1 MSMANETHR
10 WKRWLVLLAA
20 LVLVGGALG
29 GRYWWY
35 TRPSSP
41 PEVPLAGLESELA
54 DILVET
60 RAAVLQDPRNPETWG
75 TYGRALQVNEVFPE
89 ASRICFEE
97 AERLAPEDPRWPYF
111 LADAHLSMGN
121 REEAVAKLQRTVAL
135 CDSRQD
141 MPEGPRLLLAETLA
155 SLEHAEEAESIFLQS
170 LVVVAPEN
178 ARAHFGLGTLAFSR
192 GDWPACR
199 KHLERCVGSPQ
210 TRKKACAQLATVCEQ
225 LGDKFYADYYANL
238 QARLPKDVGWTDSFL
253 NEHAHLTRLKR
264 HRYRMVDQLEA
275 QGQFAKAE
283 IILKQMIKA
292 YPTEDTPHLAM
303 GRIVAQMGQYER
315 AEGHLRIALKLAPEK
330 YQAHY
335 LLALAL
341 FRRGET
347 LWFAKD
353 GDKAKATE
361 LLEESAALS
370 RHVIAQRPDYGFAH
384 MALGLTLKYLDQGDA
399 SLAEFREAVHCNPEY
414 AENHFHLGVA
424 LAERG
429 NLKEARFHLEQAKL
443 MAAPNDRRPQ
453 AALDKYFAKPK
464 S

>member
-1 MSMANETHR
+1 MSMASETHR
-10 WKRWLVLLAA
+10 WIRWLVLLAA

-60 RAAVLQDPRNPETWG
+60 RAAVLAGPGNPEAWG
-75 TYGRALQVNEVFPE
+75 TYGRALRVNEVFPE
-89 ASRICFEE
+89 ASRTCFEE

-111 LADAHLSMGN
+111 LADTHLSMGN

-135 CDSRQD
+135 CNRRQD
-141 MPEGPRLLLAETLA
+141 MPDAPRLLLAETLA
-155 SLEHAEEAESIFLQS
+155 SLEHAEEADSIFRQS
-170 LVVVAPEN
+170 LSVAPEN

-238 QARLPKDVGWTDSFL
+238 QARLPKDVGWTDPFL
-253 NEHAHLTRLKR
+253 NEHAHLSRRKR
-264 HRYRMVDQLEA
+264 HRYRIVDQLES

-283 IILKQMIKA
+283 VILKQMIKA
-292 YPTEDTPHLAM
+292 YPAEDTPHLVM

-315 AEGHLRIALKLAPEK
+315 AEEHLRIALKLAPEK

-341 FRRGET
+341 FRRGEVI
-347 LWFAKD
+347 WFAKD
-353 GDKAKATE
+353 GDKAKANA
-361 LLEESAALS
+361 LFEESAVLS
-370 RHVIAQRPDYGFAH
+370 RHVIAQRPDYGFGH
-384 MALGLTLKYLDQGDA
+384 MALGLTLKYLGQSDE

-429 NLKEARFHLEQAKL
+429 KLKEAHYHLEQAKL

-453 AALDKYFAKPK
+453 AALDKYFGKPK